1 MPEFEFRLFRRLA
14 DPVRYGDERE
24 IFYFRYELD
33 FLRMVFC
40 RAVENP
46 RCGVFPFLGAFGAG
60 GFPFFASAKVKV
72 GAMSRHRPAVVKGP
86 HDRPAV
92 FPEKFQKGRGMQ
104 IVSVQI
110 VQMDNVRRI
119 LFMSSTN
126 LSVEI
131 FASGLSESNMRV
143 HRTFGYLCHGEPDA
157 HDIRP
162 APRYSYR
169 ARRYGCPIRSE

>member
-1 MPEFEFRLFRRLA
+1 MPEFEFRLFRRFA

-40 RAVENP
+40 RTVKNP
-46 RCGVFPFLGAFGAG
+46 RCGVLPFLGAFSAG
-60 GFPFFASAKVKV
+60 GFPFFASAKVKM
-72 GAMSRHRPAVVKGP
+72 GAMPRHRPAVVKGP

-110 VQMDNVRRI
+110 VQMDNVRRNSFYVFDEFERRDFCERAVGI
-119 LFMSSTN
+119 
-126 LSVEI
+126 EY
-131 FASGLSESNMRV
+131 A
-143 HRTFGYLCHGEPDA
+143 
-157 HDIRP
+157 RP
-162 APRYSYR
+162 
-169 ARRYGCPIRSE
+169 